1 MLEQYRNLA
10 TALGHILQKKSL
22 YREPPNGG
30 FLLYELLILPLLG
43 LIFRLSWNSCA
54 GISQPHVFPWHAAH
68 QFTSELALRGVPAN
82 AVNNNA

>member
-10 TALGHILQKKSL
+10 TALGHILQKKTL

-30 FLLYELLILPLLG
+30 FLLYELLIYPCLAYFSPQLD
-43 LIFRLSWNSCA
+43 A

-68 QFTSELALRGVPAN
+68 QRTSELALSGVPAN
-82 AVNNNA
+82 VVNDNA